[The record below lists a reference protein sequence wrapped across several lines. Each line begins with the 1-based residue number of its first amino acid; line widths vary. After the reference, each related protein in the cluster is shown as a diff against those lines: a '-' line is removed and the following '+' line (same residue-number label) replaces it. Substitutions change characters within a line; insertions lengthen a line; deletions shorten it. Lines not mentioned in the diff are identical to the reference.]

1 MVKAMI
7 YYMYE
12 KESFMGR
19 TALKI
24 GQNRL
29 AAALVAVDALCWG
42 SLLFFAIHF
51 FTCPAAQRRFDMRLE
66 FIFLVAIGFALGA
79 VIT

>member
-51 FTCPAAQRRFDMRLE
+51 FTCPAA
-66 FIFLVAIGFALGA
+66 
-79 VIT
+79 